1 MHGPQTQLDRSFHAL
16 AHPVRRAIV
25 GRLAGGPATVREAS
39 AGAGVSKPAVTKHLR
54 VLEEAGIVDRAVR
67 GRTHVLTLRPDPVL
81 AASGWIDH
89 QRRLW
94 DRKLSVIAD
103 YLEEQ
108 P

>member
-1 MHGPQTQLDRSFHAL
+1 MPSQAAELDRSFHAL

-39 AGAGVSKPAVTKHLR
+39 RGTGASKPAVTKHLR

-81 AASGWIDH
+81 AASGWIEH
-89 QRRLW
+89 QRLLW
-94 DRKLSVIAD
+94 ERKLAVIAD
-103 YLEEQ
+103 YLEVKS
-108 P
+108 